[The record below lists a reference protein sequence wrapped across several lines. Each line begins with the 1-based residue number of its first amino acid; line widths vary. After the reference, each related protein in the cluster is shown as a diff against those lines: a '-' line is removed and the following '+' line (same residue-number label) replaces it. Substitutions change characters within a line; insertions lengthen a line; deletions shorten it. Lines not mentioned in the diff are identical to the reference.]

1 MGEVLVICMI
11 DRLICINIVGKQCA
25 LGDLD
30 IAEQIVT
37 KVGLG
42 ITLST
47 SVYRYWYVF
56 VQHLSINAFLVS
68 RQSPYVVWNTPKE
81 M

>member
-1 MGEVLVICMI
+1 MGEVLVICMS
-11 DRLICINIVGKQCA
+11 DLLICINIVGKQCA

-47 SVYRYWYVF
+47 YLELCNKRGEQTRRVRILPRSL
-56 VQHLSINAFLVS
+56 Q
-68 RQSPYVVWNTPKE
+68 
-81 M
+81 